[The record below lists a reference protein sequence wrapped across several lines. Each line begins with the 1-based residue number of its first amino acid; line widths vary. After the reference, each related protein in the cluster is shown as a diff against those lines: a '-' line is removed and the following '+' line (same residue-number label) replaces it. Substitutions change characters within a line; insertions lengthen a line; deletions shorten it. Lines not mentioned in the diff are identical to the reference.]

1 MEDEVI
7 HVYQRTLYGFNI
19 FYDLEDYIVYY
30 TIFSVLAVK
39 YGITVYGLCLMI
51 DHIHSLI
58 SCSNKQTFSRYI
70 SHVTL
75 LFVKQYN
82 SAHGRK
88 GPLFNE
94 RFGSSVKTDLKM
106 LRTAISYLYNNPVEK
121 QLCSRAQN
129 FRWNFLAYGNS
140 QNPYSQILVKR
151 KKSPSFLRILKE
163 VDDRVK
169 NGRFLTYPQVRR
181 LLFNLEQEER
191 NQLVDY
197 IISKYS
203 VIRYDLLESCYGG
216 FESMIVAI
224 HSNAGSEYDINEIK
238 YVKSDRE
245 YRELYRC
252 VHKCGFVN
260 VSDVITL
267 PEDQKDILY
276 RKLFKCTSANKVQI
290 RKFLHIASRVRD

>member
-1 MEDEVI
+1 MQGELN
-7 HVYQRTLYGFNI
+7 HVYQRTLFGFNI

-58 SCSNKQTFSRYI
+58 SCSSKQTFSKFI

-88 GPLFNE
+88 GPLFDA
-94 RFGSSVKTDLKM
+94 RFGSSVKKGLKM
-106 LRTAISYLYNNPVEK
+106 IRTAISYLYNNPVEK
-121 QLCSRAQN
+121 QLCRKAQE
-129 FRWNFLAYGNS
+129 FRWNFLAYGDS
-140 QNPYSQILVKR
+140 ESPYSQILVKR
-151 KKSPSFLRILKE
+151 RQSASFLRILKE
-163 VDDRVK
+163 VDDGVK
-169 NGRFLTYPQVRR
+169 HGRYLTYPQVRR
-181 LLFNLEQEER
+181 MLSRLGQEER

-197 IISKYS
+197 IISRYS
-203 VIRYDLLESCYGG
+203 VIRFDLLESCYGG
-216 FESMIVAI
+216 YESMITAI
-224 HSNAGSEYDINEIK
+224 NSNAGSEYDINEIK

-252 VHKCGFVN
+252 VRQGGFAN
-260 VSDVITL
+260 VADVITL
-267 PEDQKDILY
+267 PEDQKEILY
-276 RKLFKCTSANKVQI
+276 RKLFKCTSADRVQI
-290 RKFLHIASRVRD
+290 CKFLHIGV